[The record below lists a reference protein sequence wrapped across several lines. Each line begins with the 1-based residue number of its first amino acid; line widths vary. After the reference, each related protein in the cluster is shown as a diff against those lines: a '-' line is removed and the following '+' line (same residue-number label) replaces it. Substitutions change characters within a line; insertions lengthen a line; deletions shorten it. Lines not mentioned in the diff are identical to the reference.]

1 MNEATRLIFLIAP
14 NVSEQMGGEAIKA
27 LQIFSAVKKLNQN
40 TIQITH
46 ERCRGDLSGRLNVSD
61 VHYVRDTWVAK
72 FLWRS
77 VIFRHF
83 LNVWF
88 SAKAVKL
95 AEQMA
100 TLRGAANRS
109 TVIHQTEPNSPVTIR
124 RLSKVCLNVF
134 GPINGNIYYP
144 ELFRQSETLG
154 TFLRRRFHMPIQRL
168 SAVVF
173 RRNKRADL
181 ILAAGGDRTI
191 TSLIAAGY
199 PHEIIKETID
209 CGVSDD
215 VLDQPRITHQH
226 QNFHFV
232 HYGRLVFHKGTVLAI
247 DSLRHS
253 DDRVRLDII
262 GTGPE
267 LENCRQF
274 VQKVGLAERVRFLG
288 WFQSHQ
294 ELLAS
299 LRKYRGVVLPS
310 FEDANGIVVQEALA
324 MGLPP
329 ICLKW
334 GGPELLVE
342 HGKSGF
348 LIDPTN
354 KADIVAKIAAAFD
367 KLSCDPEL
375 AESMSIAGKVRAETW
390 RWSKVASE
398 WIAGYPWRTTIDL

>member
-1 MNEATRLIFLIAP
+1 M
-14 NVSEQMGGEAIKA
+14 
-27 LQIFSAVKKLNQN
+27 
-40 TIQITH
+40 
-46 ERCRGDLSGRLNVSD
+46 
-61 VHYVRDTWVAK
+61 
-72 FLWRS
+72 
-77 VIFRHF
+77 IFRNF
-83 LNVWF
+83 VDVWF

-100 TLRGAANRS
+100 TLRGAADRS

-144 ELFRQSETLG
+144 ELFRQSETFR
-154 TFLRRRFHMPIQRL
+154 TFLRRRLHMPIQRL
-168 SAVVF
+168 SAVIF

-181 ILAAGGDRTI
+181 VLAAGGDRTV

-199 PHEIIKETID
+199 PREIIKETID
-209 CGVSDD
+209 CGVRDD
-215 VLDQPRITHQH
+215 VLDQLRITHQH

-247 DSLRHS
+247 ESLKQS

-267 LENCRQF
+267 LENCRQL
-274 VQKVGLAERVRFLG
+274 VQRVGLGERVRFLG

-334 GGPELLVE
+334 GGPQLLVE

-348 LIDPTN
+348 LIDPTS
-354 KADIVAKIAAAFD
+354 KADILAKIAAAFD

-375 AESMSIAGKVRAETW
+375 AESMSIAGKARAETW

-398 WIAGYPWRTTIDL
+398 WIAGYPWPTTHSL